1 MKKREKKREKTEKSQ
16 VDCHP
21 VRLTKFKACVANTR
35 KLAKNQ
41 SSNSRQSTATANERL
56 ISIRKDRQTAE
67 KGRTV
72 CVLN

>member
-1 MKKREKKREKTEKSQ
+1 MKKRERERKREKTEKSQ

-41 SSNSRQSTATANERL
+41 SSNSRQSTVD
-56 ISIRKDRQTAE
+56 SHS
-67 KGRTV
+67 
-72 CVLN
+72 